1 MPRLPTHSL
10 ITRAVRAEPTRVRH
24 RKGATTA
31 PSPLFLS
38 QPSYPL
44 SLSPTWLPPKCP
56 SLFNQAIPLAS
67 IVSPFILLLNPDF
80 PHTPPHRS
88 FDPEREAFPKYYKSQ
103 CRPCLVQNKDDCTQS
118 TPLQLFRTLPLIF
131 PPSCIASGPT
141 QERLSPVRRWKFKV
155 QRFFCSSNPSA
166 HRPS

>member
-67 IVSPFILLLNPDF
+67 IVSPFF
-80 PHTPPHRS
+80 S
-88 FDPEREAFPKYYKSQ
+88 F
-103 CRPCLVQNKDDCTQS
+103 S
-118 TPLQLFRTLPLIF
+118 TPISLIPRHIGPLTQNVKRSLNITNPNADPVSFKIKTTAPKVRHFNYSEHCPLSSPLAVLRQAQLRK
-131 PPSCIASGPT
+131 G
-141 QERLSPVRRWKFKV
+141 
-155 QRFFCSSNPSA
+155 
-166 HRPS
+166 